1 MFPIPRG
8 CCTLFTVNTSDGEL
22 NAMLQIRHQ
31 KPNLRHAEIW
41 RNIFK
46 SFFFFIF
53 IPSFLHLSFLQL
65 SSYYSFL
72 LVLLFKQR
80 HAQGQW
86 RPTSAKV
93 HWYINAFLLYNI
105 KPERKQLCRSFQR
118 TKVFP
123 IASVL
128 WKSLEKRDIPVGAPA
143 ATIISVNEARWM
155 SLPYVWTPPPQKLH
169 AWLLSF
175 TILNN
180 RTTAGER
187 AHERT
192 YTSGTTR
199 TNRQTCSQIHKY
211 ALPGLVHARQHTNAS
226 VLCTFFYHIIFPY
239 SWESLL
245 SPFIRGTLLSFTAL
259 YIIFHYLFSL
269 CERASTVW
277 LRNKCFRTNYISYF

>member
-1 MFPIPRG
+1 MASSVQ
-8 CCTLFTVNTSDGEL
+8 CCRSDIRNRTSD
-22 NAMLQIRHQ
+22 MQ
-31 KPNLRHAEIW
+31 KFDRISSSL
-41 RNIFK
+41 
-46 SFFFFIF
+46 SSLFFYIF
-53 IPSFLHLSFLQL
+53 ILFYF
-65 SSYYSFL
+65 YSFNSSSL
-72 LVLLFKQR
+72 IFSIIFVLFFLAFLLFRQR

-93 HWYINAFLLYNI
+93 RWYIHAFLFYSI

-123 IASVL
+123 IASLL

-175 TILNN
+175 TMLNN

-192 YTSGTTR
+192 DTSGKTHAHTR
-199 TNRQTCSQIHKY
+199 AFKYTNMLS
-211 ALPGLVHARQHTNAS
+211 
-226 VLCTFFYHIIFPY
+226 HIY
-239 SWESLL
+239 M
-245 SPFIRGTLLSFTAL
+245 G
-259 YIIFHYLFSL
+259 
-269 CERASTVW
+269 
-277 LRNKCFRTNYISYF
+277 